1 MLKIKQLMV
10 KELVVIVNVEH
21 HSLALAFL
29 ELFRIVCMD
38 NHMILSAMWNK

>member
-1 MLKIKQLMV
+1 MV

-38 NHMILSAMWNK
+38 NHMISNAMWNK